1 MPETLLTSGA
11 LSGDPFQRRAPRES
25 DKKEVRITH
34 LRGRRKGVRKENRI
48 VWEEKEEVK
57 MGTKGNS

>member
-1 MPETLLTSGA
+1 MPFQETLS
-11 LSGDPFQRRAPRES
+11 REEHPGNQT
-25 DKKEVRITH
+25 KRQVRITH

-57 MGTKGNS
+57 MGMKGNS